1 MNSLRSAKAKSSVLT
16 RASYGLAASTLGL
29 ICCQAAQAQLPAF
42 GVTGAHD
49 PSTLWPTGN
58 NSFIYFATGVGLP
71 SRVSTDMEHWTAGP
85 SVFSTAP
92 AWTTTAVPGANGD
105 FWAPDVSYFD
115 GIYHLYYAVSTFGSQ
130 VSAIGMA
137 TNTTLNDLDFT
148 NYHWVDQG
156 PVIQSHVGSAYN
168 TIDPSVL
175 VDTNGSVWMSFG
187 SYWNGIYLTKLD
199 PTTGKP
205 ISSATQQIADNS
217 MIEASYLYHQGNYY
231 YLFVNFGQCCMGT
244 SSTYNIRVGRSTS
257 VSGPYLDQ
265 NGVPMTQGGGTLLLG
280 SEGKYI
286 GPGQVGIM
294 PQGNVDWMSYHY
306 YDGTNNGAP
315 TYALQQLYWT
325 NNSWPTL
332 TTPTAEGLT
341 WDNAT
346 ARGDGATWD
355 VAANQNWQDTGGP
368 AVYNESDAVDF
379 NDANNGNY
387 AVTLNTTVNPGSVV
401 FNNSTGNY
409 TVTGTGS
416 ISGSASLTK
425 MGTGAVTLSTVNTYT
440 GGTIVDA
447 GTLVAAVAGALP
459 NQNVTINGGTLQL
472 ATGIGTTNLPSLTIA
487 SGGALDVGNNEV
499 ILNDPAGTIDAAIRG
514 YLINGYNGGAWNGTT
529 GGAIITSA
537 TTGSRYGIGYADG
550 ADNVVTGLS
559 SGQLEI
565 KYTLYGDANLDGV
578 VSGADFT
585 ILAEN
590 LGKPASAWDQGD
602 FNYDGVVSGAD
613 FTLLVSNLGMNANG
627 ASVQVLPADFAAIDA
642 FAAANG
648 LMADVPEPATAS
660 VLAIGLVAILG
671 RRRRQTA

>member
-1 MNSLRSAKAKSSVLT
+1 MNSFRSAKVRSNVVAH
-16 RASYGLAASTLGL
+16 ACYGLAASAFGL
-29 ICCQAAQAQLPAF
+29 ISCQTAFAQLPAF

-49 PSTLWPTGN
+49 PSTLLPTADG
-58 NSFIYFATGVGLP
+58 FLYFATGVGIP
-71 SRVSTDMEHWTAGP
+71 SRVSSDMEHWIAGP
-85 SVFSTAP
+85 SVFSTPP
-92 AWTTTAVPGANGD
+92 AWTTTAVPGADGN
-105 FWAPDVSYFD
+105 FWAPDVAYFD
-115 GIYHLYYAVSTFGSQ
+115 GTYHLYYSVSTFGSQ

-137 TNTTLNDLDFT
+137 TNPTLNYLDFS
-148 NYHWVDQG
+148 NYHWTDQG

-187 SYWNGIYLTKLD
+187 SFWNGIYLTKLD
-199 PTTGKP
+199 PSTGKP

-286 GPGQVGIM
+286 GPGQIGIM

-315 TYALQQLYWT
+315 TYALQQMYWT

-332 TTPTAEGLT
+332 TAPTAEGLT
-341 WDNAT
+341 WNNAT
-346 ARGDGATWD
+346 GRGDGASWD
-355 VAANQNWQDTGGP
+355 VAGNQNWQDSGG
-368 AVYNESDAVDF
+368 AATYDETDNVTF
-379 NDANNGNY
+379 NDSNNGNY

-401 FNNSTGNY
+401 FNNSAGNY

-416 ISGSASLTK
+416 ISGGGSLTK
-425 MGTGAVTLSTVNTYT
+425 MGTGTVTLSTVNTYT

-447 GTLVAAVAGALP
+447 GTLVVGVNGALP
-459 NQNVTINGGTLQL
+459 NQSVTINGGTLKL
-472 ATGIGTTNLPSLTIA
+472 ASAIGITNLSSLTIA

-499 ILNDPAGTIDAAIRG
+499 ILNDPGGSIDAAIRT
-514 YLINGYNGGAWNGTT
+514 YLINGYNGGAWNGTVGGGIVTSEPT
-529 GGAIITSA
+529 G
-537 TTGSRYGIGYADG
+537 RFGIGYADG
-550 ADNVVTGLS
+550 ADNVVAGLS

-565 KYTLYGDANLDGV
+565 KYTIYGDANLDGV
-578 VSGADFT
+578 VSGDDFS
-585 ILAEN
+585 ILVAN
-590 LGKPASAWDQGD
+590 LGKPVNSWDQGD
-602 FNYDGVVSGAD
+602 FNYDGVVSGDD
-613 FTLLVSNLGMNANG
+613 FSLLVGNLGMQANG
-627 ASVQVLPADFAAIDA
+627 GSVQVPAADMAAIDA

-648 LMADVPEPATAS
+648 LMADVPEPATAAIF
-660 VLAIGLVAILG
+660 AIGLLGTLG
-671 RRRRQTA
+671 RRRRHTP